1 MSPTQPPF
9 SGIRTFLGAP
19 YAKICPKN
27 TDIAIA
33 GVPFDIGTTYRS
45 GQRFGPQA
53 IRDASLMLIDNDNP
67 RFRQDPLKVLQV
79 ADLGDFDIAIG
90 DTEASLKMIEQQAI
104 SCPAEQLVCLGGDHT
119 ISLPLLRAVKQKHG
133 RVALVHFD
141 AHVDTWEDNFGAEL
155 AHGSP
160 FYFAVLE
167 GLINPQHSIQIGIR
181 SPVENEVI
189 DWTLEQGFTV
199 VSPEQVHLSTPAAI
213 AEQIKAC
220 VGDMPVY
227 LSFDVDAL
235 DPSQAPGTGTPE
247 IGGLWSWQVLAILER
262 LTGVNW
268 VGMDCVEVLPA
279 HDVSQ
284 ITALAGATVVWM
296 YLGMVANARN
306 DLVSLA

>member
-1 MSPTQPPF
+1 MTPSQPPF

-19 YAKICPKN
+19 HAKTC
-27 TDIAIA
+27 TDETDVAIA

-53 IRDASLMLIDNDNP
+53 IREASLMLTDNDNP
-67 RFRQDPLKVLQV
+67 RFRQDPLKILDVV
-79 ADLGDFDIAIG
+79 DLGDFDIVIG
-90 DTEASLKMIEQQAI
+90 DTLTSLQMIADQVLA
-104 SCPAEQLVCLGGDHT
+104 CPARQLISLGGDHT
-119 ISLPLLRAVKQKHG
+119 ISLPLLRAVNQKHG

-160 FYFAVLE
+160 FYLAVQE
-167 GLINPQHSIQIGIR
+167 ELIDAGKSIQIGIR
-181 SPVENEVI
+181 SPVENEVM
-189 DWTLEQGFTV
+189 DWTLEQGF
-199 VSPEQVHLSTPAAI
+199 SILSAEQVHLSTPQAI
-213 AEQIKAC
+213 AEQIIAC
-220 VGDMPVY
+220 VGRTPAY

-247 IGGLWSWQVLAILER
+247 IGGLWSWQLLAILER
-262 LTGVNW
+262 LKGINW

-296 YLGMVANARN
+296 YLGIHANARN
-306 DLVSLA
+306 D